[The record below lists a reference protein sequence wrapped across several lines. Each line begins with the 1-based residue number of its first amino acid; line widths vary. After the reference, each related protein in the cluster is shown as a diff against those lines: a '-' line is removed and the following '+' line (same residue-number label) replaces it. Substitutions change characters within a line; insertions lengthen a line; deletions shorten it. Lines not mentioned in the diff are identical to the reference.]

1 MSEELKI
8 NKAYAENYNVWRK
21 KEELQKLKDKYGD
34 VSDLDSESSS
44 SESEDENAEGLTA
57 LVERDWL
64 RTYAALKKRDPK
76 IYQKD
81 VKFYH
86 SDDDTDS
93 NEGPSSSKVK
103 GKKPVYLKDYE
114 RKVILEKGGKLI
126 DESDSGEEE
135 DFPQKPSYYEE
146 QDEIKQ
152 SFKSAFE
159 DSGSESSDPE
169 FLTKK
174 VKTEKEKDEE
184 ETDFMSWVK
193 EEKKGKKE
201 DEKFGIEL
209 GSLKQY
215 WNDPNLDEGEKFL
228 RDFIVKQQYL
238 EKDAD
243 RIPSYDEII
252 NDGDGLTDDEENVEK
267 QEEFERK
274 YNFRYEEPD
283 QDFIKSFPRTIDD
296 SVRRKESKRAE
307 RRKQLRDR
315 KKMEK
320 ERRKEEIKQLK
331 NMKKQEIM
339 DKIDKL
345 KEIAG
350 NQSLVLNTEDLEGDF
365 DPDKHDQM
373 MKSCFNDDFYGGEEE
388 DMKPVFADEDNEDLI
403 PENWDNWTGPE
414 PEDIDETE
422 PHMDDPNFIMDA
434 DYDPTKVVE
443 KTSKKKKKS
452 KFKQALAKKKPVFDP
467 DKKTFEEYYNDYY
480 SLDYE
485 DIIDDKPCRFKY
497 RTVLS
502 NDYGLSVDEV
512 LTARDKELN
521 AWASLKKMSQYR
533 TEEEEMDDLK
543 IYSHK
548 SKNTEKKAKMLP
560 SLHEKSNKEKIAG
573 SQKNKRKKK
582 NKVSNEEKGV
592 SNEEKGDSSVAEV
605 VSDSTVN
612 VSDEN
617 ILSSNTTVIDDGSKS
632 YRLTDIVLVF
642 RKTFYPATQRVI
654 DDGSKSYRLT
664 DIVFHFIQ
672 QHLMAAKHF
681 YPENNTT
688 GKHFYPATQRVI
700 DDGSKS
706 YRLTDI
712 VLVFRKTFYPA
723 TQRVIDDGSKS
734 YRLTDIV
741 IVFRKTFYPATQ
753 RVIDDGS
760 KSYRLTDIVLVF
772 RKTFFIQQH
781 NGSLMMAAKL
791 PLD

>member
-114 RKVILEKGGKLI
+114 RKVILEKGGKLV
-126 DESDSGEEE
+126 DESDSDEEE
-135 DFPQKPSYYEE
+135 NFRQKPSYYEE

-174 VKTEKEKDEE
+174 VKTEKEKVEE
-184 ETDFMSWVK
+184 DTDFMSWAN

-201 DEKFGIEL
+201 DKKFGVEL

-238 EKDAD
+238 DKDAD

-296 SVRRKESKRAE
+296 SVRRKESKRAD

-320 ERRKEEIKQLK
+320 DKRKEEIKQLK

-350 NQSLVLNTEDLEGDF
+350 NQSLGLNTEDLEGDF

-373 MKSCFNDDFYGGEEE
+373 MKSCFDDDFYGGEEE
-388 DMKPVFADEDNEDLI
+388 DIKPVFADEEDDDLI
-403 PENWDNWTGPE
+403 PENWDNWTGPD
-414 PEDIDETE
+414 PEDVDETE

-434 DYDPTKVVE
+434 DYDPTKAVE
-443 KTSKKKKKS
+443 KTGKKKRKS

-467 DKKTFEEYYNDYY
+467 EKKTFEEYYNDYY

-485 DIIDDKPCRFKY
+485 DIIDDKPCRFRY

-533 TEEEEMDDLK
+533 TEEEEMEDLK

-548 SKNTEKKAKMLP
+548 SKNTDKKAKMLP
-560 SLHEKSNKEKIAG
+560 SLNEKSNKTKMAG

-582 NKVSNEEKGV
+582 NKGSNEEKGE
-592 SNEEKGDSSVAEV
+592 SIEEKGDSIEEAGASNIAKV
-605 VSDSTVN
+605 VLDSSVN
-612 VSDEN
+612 VSDVIKSEN
-617 ILSSNTTVIDDGSKS
+617 TETVNLNTTEKLSDGKKRKMTDQQNNAKKKKKKLHLKEEQSVTAEDITLSKEKITVKEKIIVQEKVTVKETVTLKEKKIKKKKKKKQLLTGAGESSNTPQEGTNKS
-632 YRLTDIVLVF
+632 LEVSQEL
-642 RKTFYPATQRVI
+642 KT
-654 DDGSKSYRLT
+654 GE
-664 DIVFHFIQ
+664 
-672 QHLMAAKHF
+672 AK
-681 YPENNTT
+681 T
-688 GKHFYPATQRVI
+688 K
-700 DDGSKS
+700 K
-706 YRLTDI
+706 
-712 VLVFRKTFYPA
+712 K
-723 TQRVIDDGSKS
+723 K
-734 YRLTDIV
+734 
-741 IVFRKTFYPATQ
+741 K
-753 RVIDDGS
+753 
-760 KSYRLTDIVLVF
+760 K
-772 RKTFFIQQH
+772 KKKK
-781 NGSLMMAAKL
+781 KL
-791 PLD
+791 PILSDERLKAYGINPKKLRYMKTDNFKQKVKAKE